1 MSIYY
6 YLVLFSIYLQ
16 ESASIRLRTK
26 AHSFFVIM
34 ALTGFLFQS
43 PGRGSLRTAGTTTPG
58 PTSARTNAGSPFFQ
72 DFLELA
78 LNYGFSAVVAAAS
91 SAATL
96 TGSG

>member
-1 MSIYY
+1 MRN
-6 YLVLFSIYLQ
+6 
-16 ESASIRLRTK
+16 ASIQPRTSSPNFVAK
-26 AHSFFVIM
+26 VAH
-34 ALTGFLFQS
+34 LTTTMLGFLFQS

-58 PTSARTNAGSPFFQ
+58 PTSARTNAGSPLFQ